1 MAIKYI
7 ERHTSR
13 KENNTMAVFTN
24 QATLSYNN
32 VTTTS
37 NVTVGEIVQAISATK
52 TATPDVYG
60 PGNTVVTFVVTLI
73 NSGTEDVN
81 GLTLTDDLGAYTPL
95 SEGSGELVPLTYMEG
110 TLLYYVNGVL
120 QPTPTVTATSP
131 LTITGI
137 NVPAD
142 GSATVVYQTVTNEYA
157 DKAPGSTITSTTTV
171 AGAELYTSV
180 EVGET
185 ISVNENAMLTISK
198 SLSPTS
204 VVENGT
210 VTYTFVINNYGNTA
224 ITATDD
230 AVVTDTFTPAL
241 TNLAATFNGAPWT
254 AGNQYTYDA
263 ATGAFA
269 TIAGQITVP
278 AATVV
283 QDETTGAGTVIPGSA
298 TLVVTGTV

>member
-1 MAIKYI
+1 
-7 ERHTSR
+7 
-13 KENNTMAVFTN
+13 MAVFTN

-32 VTTTS
+32 ITTTS

-52 TATPDVYG
+52 TATPDTYG
-60 PGNTVVTFVVTLI
+60 PGDTVVTFVVTLI

-81 GLTLTDDLGAYTPL
+81 GLTITDDLGAYTP
-95 SEGSGELVPLTYMEG
+95 SPEKATELVPLTYTEG
-110 TLLYYVNGVL
+110 SLLYYVNGVL

-137 NVPAD
+137 NVPA
-142 GSATVVYQTVTNEYA
+142 GGNATIVYQTVTNDYA
-157 DKAPGSTITSTTTV
+157 QKTTGSTITSTTTV
-171 AGAELYTSV
+171 SGTELFTPV
-180 EVGET
+180 EVEET
-185 ISVNENAMLTISK
+185 INVNGDAMLTITK

-210 VTYTFVINNYGNTA
+210 VTYTFVIENYGNTEV
-224 ITATDD
+224 TATDN
-230 AVVTDTFTPAL
+230 AIVSDTFTPAL
-241 TNLAATFNGAPWT
+241 GGLTATFNGTPWVV
-254 AGNQYTYDA
+254 GNQYTYDA

-269 TIAGQITVP
+269 TVAGQITVP

-283 QDETTGAGTVIPGSA
+283 QDETTGAVTVIPGTA

>member
-1 MAIKYI
+1 
-7 ERHTSR
+7 
-13 KENNTMAVFTN
+13 MAVFTN

-32 VTTTS
+32 ITTTS

-52 TATPDVYG
+52 TATPDTYG
-60 PGNTVVTFVVTLI
+60 PGDTVVTFVVTLI

-81 GLTLTDDLGAYTPL
+81 GLTLTDDLGAYTP
-95 SEGSGELVPLTYMEG
+95 STEKATELVPLTYTEG

-137 NVPAD
+137 NVPA
-142 GSATVVYQTVTNEYA
+142 GGNATVVYQTVTNEYA
-157 DKAPGSTITSTTTV
+157 QKTTGSTITSTTTV
-171 AGAELYTSV
+171 SGTELFTPV
-180 EVGET
+180 EVDET
-185 ISVNENAMLTISK
+185 ISVNGDAMLTITK

-210 VTYTFVINNYGNTA
+210 VTYTFVIENYGNAA
-224 ITATDD
+224 ITATDN
-230 AVVTDTFTPAL
+230 AIVTDTFNPAL
-241 TNLAATFNGAPWT
+241 SDLAATFNDAPWVV
-254 AGNQYTYDA
+254 GNQYTYDA
-263 ATGAFA
+263 ASGDFA
-269 TIAGQITVP
+269 TVAGQITVP

-283 QDETTGAGTVIPGSA
+283 QDETTGAVTVIPGTA